1 MLMPSAAACS
11 KVLLT
16 AVITDGVVSCSQE
29 PQEMEMTETLS
40 AETIAFAM
48 SISPWSLLGA
58 S

>member
-1 MLMPSAAACS
+1 
-11 KVLLT
+11 LT
-16 AVITDGVVSCSQE
+16 AVITEGVVSCSQE